1 MKLNLKK
8 TDYIVISILAIII
21 IAGIIGVVLAVNL
34 MGENNEKDREKRR
47 SEITN
52 TEENETTMNSAID
65 PNATPE
71 QQVQQLVNSIPNALQ
86 TQNKENALKRI
97 VIKYAYGY
105 DVDLAE
111 EQEFIDVLSID
122 CIDEDLTSLR
132 ELIVKNEL
140 SVHES
145 TIPTATTQ
153 YNNTKIV
160 INGNEIL
167 KFSDKNATYEHDNRT
182 TYVILNDDLLKKVS
196 EIINR
201 EAADHVS
208 GIGVEGVKSVT
219 ITNSNNATVTITDE
233 EDIKN
238 ISLLSS
244 CVELKGNADLSKEK
258 IVYTVDFK
266 NGVKMKVTSGGA
278 TAYVEDNTGKTQ
290 VKLMFN
296 GETGLESIFKKYTK

>member
-47 SEITN
+47 SEMTN

-145 TIPTATTQ
+145 TIPTAATR